1 LRWYAPLVQKSAS
14 SNHCTSNVLALNHSS
29 IALQRICWREMRVLL
44 WSVQLDRNH
53 CRCLPNG
60 WRLRLCLLS
69 PQVSCSRSPL
79 TAGARKGLFCAVL
92 PELSEGARILCPR
105 TNERARDRGSSSGLC
120 IVHRAQKGRMEEVS
134 TPPLTPPPLSPQVF
148 LNFLVGIWSGTDVE
162 IAVIGP
168 TASLPPRL
176 QELFLCLLV
185 RPPVWRCFWVAA
197 GATFCLFVNVAR

>member
-1 LRWYAPLVQKSAS
+1 
-14 SNHCTSNVLALNHSS
+14 
-29 IALQRICWREMRVLL
+29 M
-44 WSVQLDRNH
+44 
-53 CRCLPNG
+53 
-60 WRLRLCLLS
+60 CLLS
-69 PQVSCSRSPL
+69 PQVSRSRSPL

-168 TASLPPRL
+168 TVASAA
-176 QELFLCLLV
+176 
-185 RPPVWRCFWVAA
+185 AA
-197 GATFCLFVNVAR
+197 GAFSLPSRAAPRLALLLGRCWGHILFVLTLQR